1 MELISSSPGLSV
13 RQLLLLQRG
22 SDPLGRQRLGVPIA
36 LECRWAAQ
44 GTIGKFGLVSWGG
57 GVHYGAAIQFIWRHC
72 PVCLVAVSSSTGD
85 GVQVSGCMYRE
96 TLRQGPTGRDGP
108 LTLATDSSEDTT
120 PPSDKPATFA
130 SPRALYCGGCNDT
143 PPCALAE
150 EPKKTRRPAGFL
162 LQPSTPGTTGSTRL
176 TPSRTARTGAGSD
189 THSRRRPEWSGS
201 RPRRCARSRRNAANA
216 GSSRSPRP

>member
-13 RQLLLLQRG
+13 RQSLLLQRG

-44 GTIGKFGLVSWGG
+44 GTIGNFGLVSWGG
-57 GVHYGAAIQFIWRHC
+57 GVQYGAAIQFIGRHC
-72 PVCLVAVSSSTGD
+72 PVCSVAVSSSTGD

-96 TLRQGPTGRDGP
+96 TLRQGPTGRDGAV
-108 LTLATDSSEDTT
+108 TLATDSSEDTT
-120 PPSDKPATFA
+120 PPSANQPHSHRRAPSTAAVATARPMPWRKNQKKPA
-130 SPRALYCGGCNDT
+130 S
-143 PPCALAE
+143 
-150 EPKKTRRPAGFL
+150 RRVFSLHPG
-162 LQPSTPGTTGSTRL
+162 TPGTTGSTRL